1 MKLGE
6 VKKRTVMNGPRLP
19 RQRWCSWPPPPH
31 ACPVQGLHSQLC
43 SFSCY
48 YTSVLIS
55 CCCQFAAQVLSQCV
69 GTTPNT
75 QTHFSPCKFNL
86 STLTSEV
93 IKLARKCM
101 NSTFLSNSSLRARK
115 GETVSMV
122 KLFQTNSE
130 KKKNT
135 TWSKNIIILAKQ
147 GFSFATV
154 LTGKDCTAL
163 LPSWCQWCC
172 WLSPFGKCQFSRA
185 MGRVST
191 VEGGG
196 FSWRI

>member
-1 MKLGE
+1 ML
-6 VKKRTVMNGPRLP
+6 
-19 RQRWCSWPPPPH
+19 PPPCLPSSGPALSIVFLLLLPH
-31 ACPVQGLHSQLC
+31 ISPHLLLLPVC
-43 SFSCY
+43 SPGPVIVCGY
-48 YTSVLIS
+48 N
-55 CCCQFAAQVLSQCV
+55 
-69 GTTPNT
+69 PNT
-75 QTHFSPCKFNL
+75 QTHSSPCKFNL

-93 IKLARKCM
+93 IKLAKKCM
-101 NSTFLSNSSLRARK
+101 NSTFLNDSSLWARK

-172 WLSPFGKCQFSRA
+172 WLSPFGKCQFGRA